1 PCKDLHKALPDSVD
15 GLKRRTADPESD
27 FTAVWGDPA
36 VSLRC
41 GVKRPEIIRAG
52 STTYAP
58 TTGSVEADGVEWLP
72 ERQPDGSVRCTTVH
86 REVWVEVT
94 LPKKVAGDA
103 GDIGALTDLAD
114 AVKKTIPFGYVD

>member
-1 PCKDLHKALPDSVD
+1 MHKALPDSVD